1 MRLTLAALTL
11 LLLLLAPASAT
22 ATRQAAP
29 VYVLVTNGKPAPTPR
44 RVAIRHSVTW
54 WNKDRATHRIASDQG
69 RWRAFALRPGEKHA
83 VRFNRAGRYPYK
95 VDGKAKG
102 VVIVGA
108 SGGGGGGLTTT
119 FFQYDVTVRG
129 HAETVRTYSG
139 DTKADRNGTET
150 TTVDWKSTFT
160 NVKLKKLSS
169 SGTFVTGHVGGQ
181 VGRGTT
187 DATFLY
193 KETRGDIYGPCQ
205 GTVPFSNL
213 GTHLLLG
220 GSHQNRTNEFT
231 FWSQLD
237 LEEGTRMSNE
247 ITSQTQAACDDHVL
261 SKSLPVWH
269 GDDFVAQGLTF
280 TPFNDLLEL
289 HAGRKDSVMPIWS
302 PLKELA
308 AGAPF
313 TLETELQSHTES
325 CGTTCSAA
333 ESLQLH
339 ADVKR
344 HR

>member
-11 LLLLLAPASAT
+11 LLLSLAPASAT
-22 ATRQAAP
+22 ASRQAAP

-108 SGGGGGGLTTT
+108 GGGGAGGLTTT

-129 HAETVRTYSG
+129 HAQSIRTYTG
-139 DTKADRNGTET
+139 ETKPDRNGTET
-150 TTVDWKSTFT
+150 LSVDWTSTFT
-160 NVKLKKLSS
+160 NVKLKKISI
-169 SGTFVTGHVGGQ
+169 SGAFVTGHIGGQ
-181 VGRGTT
+181 FARGTT
-187 DATFLY
+187 DATFDY

-205 GTVPFSNL
+205 GTVPFSSL
-213 GTHLLLG
+213 GTHLLLV
-220 GSHQNRTNEFT
+220 GSHQNRSNDFT

-237 LEEGTRMSNE
+237 LEEGTRMFNE
-247 ITSQTQAACDDHVL
+247 IDSQTQAACDDHL
-261 SKSLPVWH
+261 LGKSPPAWH
-269 GDDFVAQGLTF
+269 GEDFVAQGLTF
-280 TPFNDLLEL
+280 SPFTDLLEL
-289 HAGRKDSVMPIWS
+289 HAHRKDSVTPVWS

-313 TLETELQSHTES
+313 TLETGLQSHSEA
-325 CGTTCSAA
+325 CGTSCSAE